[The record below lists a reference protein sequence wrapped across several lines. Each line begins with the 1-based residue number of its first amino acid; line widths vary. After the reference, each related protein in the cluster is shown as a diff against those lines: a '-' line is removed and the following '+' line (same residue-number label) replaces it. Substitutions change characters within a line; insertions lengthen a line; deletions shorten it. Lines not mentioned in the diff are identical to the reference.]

1 MKKIILVQNDDPIL
15 KEPSLREIKGHISV
29 NYIFDHPMGVIL
41 FTSDVDLF
49 NSAKYIFMK
58 RSIGMH
64 KPYELDVT
72 EIKYYKEQS
81 GTTGS
86 FGGPLRVTYYI
97 SSENSKQLAE
107 YKLRNS

>member
-29 NYIFDHPMGVIL
+29 NYVFNSSGGCII

-49 NSAKYIFMK
+49 NSAKYIFTK
-58 RSIGMH
+58 RNSGGDQKVI
-64 KPYELDVT
+64 DVT
-72 EIKYYKEQS
+72 EIKYYKERS

-86 FGGPLRVTYYI
+86 FGGPFRVTYYI